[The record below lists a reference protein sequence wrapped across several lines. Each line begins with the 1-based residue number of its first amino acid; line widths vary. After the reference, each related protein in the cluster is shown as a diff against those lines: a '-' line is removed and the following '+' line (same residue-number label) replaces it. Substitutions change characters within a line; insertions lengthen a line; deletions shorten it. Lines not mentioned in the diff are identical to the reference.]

1 MTSTSATQPIDAPVK
16 RKTLLIIYG
25 VLLAIFL
32 APIVR
37 NIYDHLSQPEIVIP
51 DEQIAGEK
59 LLAEKFT
66 GPRYFQPDPAET
78 VSASSPD
85 RYYISVA
92 SARAQVVRI
101 ASERKL
107 SDSTVKKLDDVIE
120 KISEPPPSR
129 VRGRDSVNTLRLN
142 LALDQIR

>member
-1 MTSTSATQPIDAPVK
+1 MTSTSATQPIGAPVK

-37 NIYDHLSQPEIVIP
+37 NIYDHLSQPEMVIP
-51 DEQIAGEK
+51 DEQIAGEQ
-59 LLAEKFT
+59 LLAQKFV
-66 GPRYFQPDPAET
+66 GPRYFQPDAGELT
-78 VSASSPD
+78 TSPD
-85 RYYISVA
+85 RYYITVA
-92 SARAQVVRI
+92 SAKAQVGRI
-101 ASERKL
+101 AAERKL
-107 SDSTVKKLDDVIE
+107 NDHTVKSLNAAIE
-120 KISEPPPSR
+120 KIAEPPPSR